1 MFLLIIVQQPAFFIY
16 WTCHACQHTP
26 SRLAHPHHPQVCLN
40 SNFRQLPSEPMRHF
54 PFQPFS
60 FLPFEAL
67 LNHAWAVMLQQM
79 ARYVPFTA

>member
-1 MFLLIIVQQPAFFIY
+1 MFVLIIVRQPARIFY
-16 WTCHACQHTP
+16 WTCHACQHIL

-40 SNFRQLPSEPMRHF
+40 SNFPQLPFEPMRHF

-67 LNHAWAVMLQQM
+67 LGHAWAVMLQQM
-79 ARYVPFTA
+79 A